1 MPVNRERALAI
12 MREHNLD
19 AIITMT
25 PENMTYLTDF
35 PMLHGCLAETKV
47 YVVFPA
53 ATDQKPSMVIP
64 RNSVDMLTSS
74 SSTVDEIWL
83 HGNFFLFESKD
94 MDPKTLTEEEGRL
107 HAALRSPH
115 TPSDLD
121 ALRTCLKAKGL
132 EAGRIGF
139 DEKSLQSPDV
149 FAQIEGLV
157 PKAEVVPAYKI
168 LRKIRMVKTAEELRR
183 MRVAAAANQAGA
195 AAVFAAAKAGVRE
208 LDMAVAYYGAIQK
221 AGGLPHHLC
230 INCGRRAGLPNGEP
244 SDYRLQIGDVIRFDA
259 DCVHRYYFNDIAR
272 NAVVGSP
279 SSRLKTYHR
288 AVVAGL
294 EAAANAL
301 RPGAKASEIFR
312 ISVDAVRKAGIPHFD
327 RHHVGHAI
335 GIVCYD
341 DPLIGPHDQT
351 ILEEGMVINI
361 ETPYYEVGFGG
372 AHVENTY
379 VITKTGCEALQSM
392 SLDMPQVG

>member
-1 MPVNRERALAI
+1 MPVNCERALAV

-19 AIITMT
+19 AIVTMT

-53 ATDQKPSMVIP
+53 AADRKPSIVIP

-74 SSTVDEIWL
+74 SAAVDDIWL
-83 HGNFFLFESKD
+83 HGNFFLFEAEGL
-94 MDPKTLTEEEGRL
+94 DPKTLTEEERRL

-121 ALRTCLKAKGL
+121 ALRACLKAKGL
-132 EAGRIGF
+132 EAARIGF

-149 FAQIEGLV
+149 FEQIERLL
-157 PKAEVVPAYKI
+157 PKAKVVPAYKI
-168 LRKIRMVKTAEELRR
+168 LRKIRMVKTTEELRR

-195 AAVFAAAKAGVRE
+195 AAVFDAAKVGVRE
-208 LDMAVAYYGAIQK
+208 LDMAAAYYEAIHHAGA
-221 AGGLPHHLC
+221 LRHHLC
-230 INCGRRAGLPNGEP
+230 INCGRRAGFPNGEP
-244 SDYRLQIGDVIRFDA
+244 SEYRLQAGDVIRFDA
-259 DCVHRYYFNDIAR
+259 DCVHQNYFNDIAR

-279 SSRLKTYHR
+279 SAKLKTCHS

-294 EAAANAL
+294 EAAASAM
-301 RPGAKASEIFR
+301 RPGAKASDVFR
-312 ISVDAVRKAGIPHFD
+312 ISVDAARKGGIPHFD
-327 RHHVGHAI
+327 RHHVGHAL
-335 GIVCYD
+335 GVVCYD
-341 DPLIGPHDQT
+341 DPLIGPNDHT

-372 AHVENTY
+372 AHVENTFL
-379 VITKTGCEALQSM
+379 ITKTGCEPLHTM
-392 SLDMPQVG
+392 SLELKPVG

>member
-1 MPVNRERALAI
+1 MPVNRERALVI

-19 AIITMT
+19 AIVTMT

-53 ATDQKPSMVIP
+53 APDQQPSIVIP
-64 RNSVDMLTSS
+64 RNSVDILTSS
-74 SSTVDEIWL
+74 SSTVEDIWL
-83 HGNFFLFESKD
+83 HGNFFLFEAEGL
-94 MDPKTLTEEEGRL
+94 DPKALTADERRL

-121 ALRTCLKAKGL
+121 ALRACLKAKGL

-157 PKAEVVPAYKI
+157 PKAEVIPAYKI

-221 AGGLPHHLC
+221 AGALPHHLC

-244 SDYRLQIGDVIRFDA
+244 SDYRLQLGDVIRFDA

-279 SSRLKTYHR
+279 SPRLKTYHR

-312 ISVDAVRKAGIPHFD
+312 ISLDAVRKAGIPHFD

-335 GIVCYD
+335 GVVCYD
-341 DPLIGPHDQT
+341 DPLIGPNDHT

-379 VITKTGCEALQSM
+379 LITKTGCEPLQSM
-392 SLDMPQVG
+392 SLEMPQVG